1 MLDVSEW
8 GVIEVQDAKAAGVGV
23 AVGVVFGA
31 VFPDESVCGGEEISA
46 FLHARTPPVPV
57 SNNHGDQLVRI
68 SRDEPAD
75 LDRDFVHGHTRRRF
89 KFYSLPYGQEGDEK
103 VSYHKF
109 CMTAWSHFVSVRG
122 FNELNHGM
130 FVSNGRVNGSPKFKF
145 PR

>member
-8 GVIEVQDAKAAGVGV
+8 GVVEVQDAKAACVGV
-23 AVGVVFGA
+23 AVVVVLYT
-31 VFPDESVCGGEEISA
+31 VFPNESVCGGEEISA
-46 FLHARTPPVPV
+46 FLHARSPPFPI
-57 SNNHGDQLVRI
+57 SNNYGDHLVRI
-68 SRDEPAD
+68 SRDESAD
-75 LDRDFVHGHTRRRF
+75 LDRDFVYGHTRRGF
-89 KFYSLPYGQEGDEK
+89 KCYSLPDGQERDEK

-109 CMTAWSHFVSVRG
+109 RMTTWSHFVSVRR